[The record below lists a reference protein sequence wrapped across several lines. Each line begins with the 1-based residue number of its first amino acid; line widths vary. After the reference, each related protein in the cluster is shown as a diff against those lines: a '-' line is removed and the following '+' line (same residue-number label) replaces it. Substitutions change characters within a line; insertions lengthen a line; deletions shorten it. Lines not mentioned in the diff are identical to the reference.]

1 MSLQRR
7 RARLGWRTQQPKA
20 VATQPAT
27 DTSSASVAGCKSQQ
41 PAGCLRVGRRLGR
54 TDRFKKK
61 TTRELGGR
69 PALSAP
75 PIHRSADLI
84 PPIPPTRGRMMT
96 PPLTHAAHGSLPL
109 LSGTGTL
116 CAKKICWARG
126 QYRRAAEAWVHVQC
140 ASAWCGIWGG
150 ERQTADQGGGKRAGG
165 MVLFHAYLRGP
176 WVVAVCAEGGGGFP
190 LRTSRLPD

>member
-1 MSLQRR
+1 M
-7 RARLGWRTQQPKA
+7 
-20 VATQPAT
+20 
-27 DTSSASVAGCKSQQ
+27 AGCKSQQ
-41 PAGCLRVGRRLGR
+41 PAGCLRAGRRLGR

-75 PIHRSADLI
+75 AIHRSADLI

-140 ASAWCGIWGG
+140 ASVWCGIWGG
-150 ERQTADQGGGKRAGG
+150 ERQTADQGGGKAGRAAWSSSTLASEDNGWWR
-165 MVLFHAYLRGP
+165 FARR
-176 WVVAVCAEGGGGFP
+176 GGGAP
-190 LRTSRLPD
+190 PPDKPATGLGGRDTR